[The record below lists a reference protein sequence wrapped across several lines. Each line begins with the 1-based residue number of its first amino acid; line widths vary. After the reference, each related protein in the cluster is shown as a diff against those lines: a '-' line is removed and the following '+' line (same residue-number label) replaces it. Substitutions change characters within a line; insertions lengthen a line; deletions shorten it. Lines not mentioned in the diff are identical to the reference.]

1 MEVTIE
7 MAASI
12 NGLIATEEGSE
23 DFLSDRNYQIMLDF
37 LKEQDCLVY
46 GNTTFKNVISWGED
60 YINALKD
67 TTVIIISKTKQT
79 SNYKNVIYVDSIEEF
94 KKVCKE
100 KNLNKIFVSGG
111 AHINT
116 LFLENNLA
124 NRIIINYNP
133 YLLTKGI
140 NLFEGNY
147 LEKELQLEKV
157 VKEEE
162 GIVQIWY
169 KVKEK

>member
-67 TTVIIISKTKQT
+67 TTVIIFSKTKQT

-100 KNLNKIFVSGG
+100 KNLNKIFISGG

>member
-1 MEVTIE
+1 MKVTIE

-23 DFLSDRNYQIMLDF
+23 GFLSDRNYQIMLDF

-67 TTVIIISKTKQT
+67 ITVIIFSKTKQT

-111 AHINT
+111 AHTNT

-162 GIVQIWY
+162 GIIQIWY

>member
-67 TTVIIISKTKQT
+67 ITVIIFSKKKQT

-111 AHINT
+111 THINT

-162 GIVQIWY
+162 DIMQVWY
-169 KVKEK
+169 KVK

>member
-1 MEVTIE
+1 M
-7 MAASI
+7 
-12 NGLIATEEGSE
+12 
-23 DFLSDRNYQIMLDF
+23 
-37 LKEQDCLVY
+37 
-46 GNTTFKNVISWGED
+46 ISWGED
-60 YINALKD
+60 YINDLKD
-67 TTVIIISKTKQT
+67 ITVIIFSKTQNS
-79 SNYKNVIYVDSIEEF
+79 SNYKNVIYVNSLEEF

-111 AHINT
+111 AHTNT
-116 LFLENNLA
+116 LFLENNLV

-140 NLFEGNY
+140 NLFERKY

-169 KVKEK
+169 QVKR

>member
-67 TTVIIISKTKQT
+67 TTVIIFSKTKQT
-79 SNYKNVIYVDSIEEF
+79 FNYKNVIYVDSIEEF

-111 AHINT
+111 AHTNT

-162 GIVQIWY
+162 GIIQIWY

>member
-67 TTVIIISKTKQT
+67 ITVIIFSKTKQT

-111 AHINT
+111 THINT

-140 NLFEGNY
+140 NLFEDNY